1 MTVTVSGP
9 SVPSA
14 GKTPWES
21 VPDAPVSSEAAASAD
36 GAAVGWAADSGALED
51 REQPV
56 SAPERT
62 AVDNRIASI
71 FFFIIILLNCILIIT
86 IHGLYPARCFCAY
99 IARKSRVTRRETAF
113 FSRSVNS
120 DINFWCAGRAGRQA
134 GRGG

>member
-21 VPDAPVSSEAAASAD
+21 VTDAPVSSEAAASAD

-51 REQPV
+51 RDQPV

-86 IHGLYPARCFCAY
+86 IHGLYPARCFRAHF
-99 IARKSRVTRRETAF
+99 AQKRRIEEKGWRYVLLSF
-113 FSRSVNS
+113 VF
-120 DINFWCAGRAGRQA
+120 
-134 GRGG
+134 